1 MKKNLLAG
9 AICALAM
16 IPAAAQTSDP
26 VLMTVAGKPVH
37 QSEFEYLYN
46 KNNTQQ
52 VEKQNLDVY
61 LQMFTDY
68 KLKVADAEAAGLDK
82 TSEFAGEFANFRRD
96 LAAPYFRDADEA
108 EAILKEAY
116 NHHLTD
122 VYVSHIMIPGT
133 PGNDAVLDSIRTEIL
148 AGRVSF
154 EDAAREH
161 SIDRYSAPRGGLMG
175 FVTPDRFPWAFE
187 KASYDTPVGEISPV
201 VNSGMGYHI
210 IRVESRTPAIGEVNA
225 SHILRGTRDKSPE
238 EVAAQ
243 KAKIDSI
250 YSALLAGAD
259 FEALAQQFSEDPGSA
274 ARGGSLG
281 FFPRGAMVAEFDS
294 VAFAL
299 NDGELSAPFTTS
311 FGYHI
316 IKRLGHKDVPS
327 FEDLRPAIEK
337 AVMRDE
343 RANRPEEVAI
353 EKLLAAHSAAVN
365 QPGIAEAC
373 ALVVGNLDSV
383 AISAIAAIATPAAT
397 FDAGTVSF
405 AQVAASLP
413 ANGKVTA
420 EQAES
425 VITAAVNDQL
435 REAVLEL
442 ARQDLEATTPEYRNL
457 VNEYRDGILLYEIAN
472 RNVWDR
478 AAKDT
483 EGLRNYFNR
492 NKSRYTWET
501 PKFKSI
507 IIFAA
512 SDSLV
517 DEAIEFAETISS
529 DDPAAFTQ
537 NMRTRFGRDVK
548 VERVIAAKG
557 ENAITDYLGFGE
569 PKPDTAA
576 TNKWK
581 AYKAYKGRVIDAPEE
596 PADVRGAAVT
606 DYQTELEEN
615 WVEGLRKKY
624 KVKVNKGV
632 FKDLKKKYAD

>member
-1 MKKNLLAG
+1 MKKKFLAAAVCAMALASAG
-9 AICALAM
+9 A
-16 IPAAAQTSDP
+16 QNTDP
-26 VLMTVAGKPVH
+26 VLMTVNGKPVH

-52 VEKQNLDVY
+52 VEKQNLDTY

-82 TSEFAGEFANFRRD
+82 TPEFATEYANFRRD
-96 LAAPYFRDADEA
+96 LSSPYFRDEEVADA
-108 EAILKEAY
+108 LLKESY

-122 VYVSHIMIPGT
+122 VYVSHIMLPSAPGSEAT
-133 PGNDAVLDSIRTEIL
+133 LDSIRTLIV
-148 AGRVSF
+148 AGNVSF
-154 EDAAREH
+154 EDAAREN

-175 FVTPDRFPWAFE
+175 YVTPDRFPWAFE
-187 KASYDTPVGEISPV
+187 EASYNTAVGAISPV

-210 IRVESRTPAIGEVNA
+210 IRVESRTPAVGEVEA
-225 SHILRGTRDKSPE
+225 SHILRVTRDKSPE

-243 KAKIDSI
+243 KVTIDSI
-250 YSALLAGAD
+250 YTALVGGAD
-259 FEALAQQFSEDPGSA
+259 FETLAKELSQDPGSA
-274 ARGGSLG
+274 QRGGSLG

-299 NDGELSAPFTTS
+299 NDNELSKPFSTA

-316 IKRLGHKDVPS
+316 IKRTGHKGVPS
-327 FEDLRPAIEK
+327 FDELRPAIEK
-337 AVMRDE
+337 AMMRDE
-343 RANRPEEVAI
+343 RASRPEKVAI
-353 EKLLAAHSAAVN
+353 EKLLAAHSATVN
-365 QPGIAEAC
+365 EASVNEAC

-383 AISAIAAIATPAAT
+383 AIAAIAGIATPAAT
-397 FDAGTVSF
+397 YNGGVVTF
-405 AQVAASLP
+405 AEVAESLP
-413 ANGKVTA
+413 ANGKVTDL
-420 EQAES
+420 QAHELIKAS
-425 VITAAVNDQL
+425 VDDKL
-435 REAVLEL
+435 RDAVLDL
-442 ARQDLEATTPEYRNL
+442 ARNDLEATNADYRNL

-483 EGLRNYFNR
+483 EGLRKFFDA
-492 NKSRYTWET
+492 NKKRYAWEA

-507 IIFAA
+507 IIFAPN
-512 SDSLV
+512 DSILE
-517 DEAIEFAETISS
+517 EAMSYAQTLST

-537 NMRTRFGRDVK
+537 NMRTRFGRDIK

-557 ENAITDYLGFGE
+557 ENEITDYLGFGAEKPE
-569 PKPDTAA
+569 PAA
-576 TNKWK
+576 NNKWK
-581 AYKAYKGRVIDAPEE
+581 FYRAFNGKVIDAPED

-615 WVEGLRKKY
+615 WVAALRKKY

-632 FKDLKKKYAD
+632 FKELKKQYAD